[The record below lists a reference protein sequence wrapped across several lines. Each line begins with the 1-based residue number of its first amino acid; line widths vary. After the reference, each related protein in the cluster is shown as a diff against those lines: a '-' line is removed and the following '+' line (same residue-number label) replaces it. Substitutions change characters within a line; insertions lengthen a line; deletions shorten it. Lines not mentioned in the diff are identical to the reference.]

1 MVLVS
6 DARQRAVTGSR
17 HYFPYVDRKRGGL
30 TDGGCVGA
38 AGKRARTSTRIFST
52 RRGRVSRC
60 RGSMCEEEEKDE
72 RAQKAC
78 NEMATRVQRQ
88 LYAIANETGS
98 GRERPPLR
106 WGSLDPMAAAMGSR
120 KDVDKITGPWSQE
133 EDEALQ
139 RLVQRHGPRNWSLIS
154 KSIPGRS
161 GKSCR
166 LRWCNQL
173 SPQVEHR
180 PFTAEEDEIIVRAH
194 RRVGNKWATIA
205 RLLSGRTDNAIKN
218 HWNSTLKRKY
228 STACSV
234 DEELQHRYDAIM
246 ADKEAAAHREDEAVA
261 TRPLKRS
268 SSDGLTLLSGGAG
281 LCLSPGSPSRS
292 DLSDSSLHS
301 HSLISPPA
309 AAASHIYQPFP
320 RTAGVVTLSFSP
332 TRHHHHGGPITAAAD
347 PTSLKNDDGPTTFLT
362 LSLPGSD
369 QTHTSSHRQ
378 VQTGANTSSQNQLQP
393 LPSSAHASHQMMQRC
408 SPTATSPSGGAR
420 IPSADDERRPA
431 PFSFSGEFIAVMQE
445 MIRSE
450 VRSYM
455 AELEQ
460 GRMVCGTQPPPCNAA
475 AKRVGVTDAE

>member
-1 MVLVS
+1 
-6 DARQRAVTGSR
+6 
-17 HYFPYVDRKRGGL
+17 
-30 TDGGCVGA
+30 
-38 AGKRARTSTRIFST
+38 
-52 RRGRVSRC
+52 
-60 RGSMCEEEEKDE
+60 MCEEEEKDE

-106 WGSLDPMAAAMGSR
+106 RSPPTQVGGVWIPWRRRWEAGRMWIRSRGRGAKRRTRRCRDWCSATDPG
-120 KDVDKITGPWSQE
+120 T
-133 EDEALQ
+133 
-139 RLVQRHGPRNWSLIS
+139 
-154 KSIPGRS
+154 GRS
-161 GKSCR
+161 S
-166 LRWCNQL
+166 
-173 SPQVEHR
+173 VEHR